1 MKKFTQLERSWIL
14 YDVANSAF
22 VLFATSV
29 IPIYFAAIAPGEN
42 IVVAWGY
49 AETIASLIVA
59 LLMPILG
66 SLADFQGQKK
76 KFFMGFF
83 FTGIITCL
91 AMALP
96 LSWLPFLVLYIITS
110 IAISST
116 FTFYDAMLVDITEDE
131 RMNKISSHGYAW
143 GYVGSC
149 IPFIFCIALIFGGP
163 TLLGIETALATRIS
177 FIVVGLWWLG
187 FTIPLLKN
195 YEQKYFKVHTPGE
208 KLNPYRLFIDAAKE
222 IINDKFIFIF
232 MIAYFFY
239 IDGVHAVIS
248 MATSYGT
255 SLGIDSTQLILALLL
270 TQFVAFPSAIIYSKL
285 ADKWGTLKGIKLAV
299 LAYFLI
305 VLFAACFLN
314 SAREFWIL
322 AVCVGLF
329 QGGIQALSR
338 SYFGKIVPK
347 EHANQFYGFFQIFGK
362 YSTVMGTFLV
372 AFITQM
378 TGNAAMG
385 ILSIALLFIV
395 GLLVLQMLPKERRL
409 HV

>member
-29 IPIYFAAIAPGEN
+29 IPIYFAAIAPGQN

-49 AETIASLIVA
+49 AETIASLVVA

-83 FTGIITCL
+83 FTGIITCF

-116 FTFYDAMLVDITEDE
+116 FTFYDAMLVDVTEDE
-131 RMNKISSHGYAW
+131 RMNKVSSHGYAW
-143 GYVGSC
+143 GYIGSC
-149 IPFIFCIALIFGGP
+149 IPFIFCIALIFAGP
-163 TLLGIETALATRIS
+163 KLLGIETALATRIS
-177 FIVVGLWWLG
+177 FIIVALWWLG

-208 KLNPYRLFIDAAKE
+208 KLSPYKLFIDAAKE
-222 IINDKFIFIF
+222 IIADKFILIF

-270 TQFVAFPSAIIYSKL
+270 TQFVAFPSAIIYSRL
-285 ADKWGTLKGIKLAV
+285 ADKWGTLRGIKVAV

-305 VLFAACFLN
+305 VLFAAFFLN

-372 AFITQM
+372 AIITQVS
-378 TGNAAMG
+378 GNASMG
-385 ILSIALLFIV
+385 ILSVAVLFIV
-395 GLLVLQMLPKERRL
+395 GLIVLQILPKEKRL
-409 HV
+409 YV